1 MCVCVRSVMRTLWDP
16 MDRGWDFP
24 GRNIGVGYH
33 FLLQGLFP
41 YMHLLGVLHWQ
52 ADGLPLAPLGGLRK
66 LVLSSSDRC
75 FPGSV
80 LKNPPANAGDVG
92 SIPGS
97 RRPPGG
103 GNGNPLQY
111 SCLGNPMD
119 RGAWQATVT
128 RSQRVAHD

>member
-66 LVLSSSDRC
+66 LILSSSDRC

-80 LKNPPANAGDVG
+80 LKKSACQCRRRGFHPWVQKTPWRRKWQPTPVFLPGESHGQRSLAG
-92 SIPGS
+92 
-97 RRPPGG
+97 
-103 GNGNPLQY
+103 Y
-111 SCLGNPMD
+111 SHK
-119 RGAWQATVT
+119 VT
-128 RSQRVAHD
+128 KSCT